1 MAKNAINFTS
11 EQDQLIAGFKS
22 NDRRSLEKIYTM
34 YYNVAER
41 YVLKNSGAESDAK
54 DIFQEAMIAAWL
66 NIKEEKF
73 IPKTA
78 DSLGGYIFQIAKF
91 KWLDKLKSKPH
102 RVTSRIENEGQIEEL
117 HQDFDDDDIQDIR
130 ITKLKTLYS
139 RLDEK
144 CKRILDRYY
153 YQKMSLE
160 EIGNELTHDSGTIKT
175 LKYRC
180 MKKLRTVYLSN
191 TSDSI

>member
-1 MAKNAINFTS
+1 
-11 EQDQLIAGFKS
+11 
-22 NDRRSLEKIYTM
+22 M
-34 YYNVAER
+34 YYKIVAR
-41 YVLKNSGAESDAK
+41 YIFKNSGDENDAK

-73 IPKTA
+73 KPKTA

-102 RVTSRIENEGQIEEL
+102 RMTNRIENDGHIESL
-117 HQDFDDDDIQDIR
+117 HQDIDGNDIQDER
-130 ITKLKTLYS
+130 ISKLNTLYGK
-139 RLDEK
+139 LDDK

-160 EIGNELTHDSGTIKT
+160 EIGNDLAHDSGTIKT

-180 MKKLRTVYLSN
+180 MKKLRAVYLSTPSN
-191 TSDSI
+191 NL